1 MGKVLGDVL
10 GLAAGVAVSP
20 LPIIALII
28 MLATPR
34 GRLNG
39 LVFVT
44 GWVVGLSALGAV
56 MLVIGGNGDSTSHG
70 QPADWTGALKLALG
84 LALVFFARRLW
95 RRRPA
100 DPAQAQL
107 PQWMAAIDRFA
118 PRKVFLLALLLS
130 AGNLKN
136 APLTIAAG
144 VSISSSGLPVGQ
156 QIAALAIFVVIA
168 SLGMLIPLG
177 VFLVMGERARN
188 MLGNWKEW
196 AARHNAAV
204 MAVLFF
210 VFGLKLLGDG
220 IGVLVS

>member
-1 MGKVLGDVL
+1 ML

-28 MLATPR
+28 VLATPR

-56 MLVIGGNGDSTSHG
+56 VLAVGGQEKADTHG
-70 QPADWTGALKLALG
+70 HPADWVGVLKLVLG
-84 LALVFFARRLW
+84 VALALFGLRLW
-95 RRRPA
+95 RHRPA
-100 DPAQAQL
+100 DVTQAQL
-107 PQWMAAIDRFA
+107 PKWMAAIDSFTA
-118 PRKVFLLALLLS
+118 VKIFLLALLLS

-136 APLTIAAG
+136 APLTIAAAA
-144 VSISSSGLPVGQ
+144 SISSSGLPVGE
-156 QIAALAIFVVIA
+156 QIATLAIFVVIA
-168 SLGMLIPLG
+168 SAGMLVPLG
-177 VFLVMGERARN
+177 VFLVMGERAKN
-188 MLGNWKEW
+188 TLGNWKEW
-196 AARHNAAV
+196 AARHNMAI

-220 IGVLVS
+220 IDVLVS